1 MTLLQLLQLAASRGG
16 SDLHC
21 TVTAPPAIRIDGVL
35 TDVGTNKL
43 SAEDTQ
49 SFFGEIADNN
59 HTTELSATGEV
70 DFSFALPGGGRFRIN
85 AYRGQG
91 GIAIAARVI
100 RATVPPLGGLGLP
113 DAVRILANKPR
124 GLVIVTGPTGAGK
137 TTTLAA
143 MLDEINTT
151 RRANIITLEDPV
163 EYLHCN
169 KKSLVNQREIRR
181 DTQTFAAGLRA
192 ALREDPDVILVGEM
206 RDLETIAIAL
216 TAAETGHLVITT
228 LHTGNAAQTIDRI
241 IDVFPAHQQQQVR
254 VQLSMSLQGIVAQQ
268 LLPKI
273 GGGRVAAA
281 EVLLAVPAVRSLIR
295 EGKTHQ
301 LQGTIQTNTKSGMK
315 LMDTSLQELLQKG
328 AITQETA
335 LMAAIEPEKLQVGDP
350 HNGVRRN

>member
-1 MTLLQLLQLAASRGG
+1 MTLLQLLQLASERGG

-21 TVTAPPAIRIDGVL
+21 TVTSPPAIRIDGAL
-35 TDVGTNKL
+35 TDVGANKL
-43 SAEDTQ
+43 TAEDTR
-49 SFFGEIADNN
+49 SFISEIADNKQN
-59 HTTELSATGEV
+59 NELAATGDV
-70 DFSFALPGGGRFRIN
+70 DFSFSLPGGCRYRIN

-91 GIAIAARVI
+91 GITIAARVI
-100 RATVPPLGGLGLP
+100 RAAIPPLGSLGLP
-113 DAVRILANKPR
+113 DALRILANKPR
-124 GLVIVTGPTGAGK
+124 GLVVVTGPTGAGK

-169 KKSLVNQREIRR
+169 KKSLVNQREVRR
-181 DTQTFAAGLRA
+181 DTQSFAAGLRA

-216 TAAETGHLVITT
+216 TAAETGHLVMTT
-228 LHTGNAAQTIDRI
+228 LHTGNASQTIDRI

-254 VQLSMSLQGIVAQQ
+254 VQLSMSLQGVVAQQ
-268 LLPKI
+268 LLPMI

-281 EVLLAVPAVRSLIR
+281 EILLAVPAVRSLIR

-315 LMDTSLQELLQKG
+315 LMDSSLQELFQKG
-328 AITQETA
+328 KITREVA
-335 LMAAIEPEKLQVGDP
+335 LMAAIEPEKLQFGSP
-350 HNGVRRN
+350 PGGERRN

>member
-1 MTLLQLLQLAASRGG
+1 MTLLQLLRQAASKGG

-21 TVTAPPAIRIDGVL
+21 TVTSPPAIRIDGEL
-35 TDVGTNKL
+35 TDIGTDRL
-43 SAEDTQ
+43 LAEDTL
-49 SFFGEIADNN
+49 SYIDEITDEKQKA
-59 HTTELSATGEV
+59 ELAKTGEV
-70 DFSFALPGGGRFRIN
+70 DFSFALPDGIRFRVN
-85 AYRGQG
+85 AYRGHNG
-91 GIAIAARVI
+91 VTIAVRVI
-100 RATVPPLGGLGLP
+100 RATVPPLDSLGLP
-113 DAVRILANKPR
+113 EAVRNLANKPR

-143 MLDEINTT
+143 MLDEINTN
-151 RRANIITLEDPV
+151 RRTNIITLEDPV
-163 EYLHCN
+163 EYLHSN
-169 KKSLVNQREIRR
+169 KKSLVNQREVRR

-216 TAAETGHLVITT
+216 TAAETGHLVLTT

-254 VQLSMSLQGIVAQQ
+254 IQLSMSLQGIIAQQ

-281 EVLLAVPAVRSLIR
+281 EILLAAPAIRSLIR

-301 LQGTIQTNTKSGMK
+301 LQGMIQTNTKIGMK
-315 LMDTSLQELLQKG
+315 LMDTSLQELFQARK
-328 AITQETA
+328 ITQDTA
-335 LMAAIEPEKLQVGDP
+335 LMAAIEPEKMQCGGQQNGD
-350 HNGVRRN
+350 RRN